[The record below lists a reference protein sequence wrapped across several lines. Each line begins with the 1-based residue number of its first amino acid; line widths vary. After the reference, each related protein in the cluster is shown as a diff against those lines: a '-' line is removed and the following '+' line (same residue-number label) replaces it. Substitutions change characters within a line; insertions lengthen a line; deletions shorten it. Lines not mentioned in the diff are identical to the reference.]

1 MLNIRPYQEVLSDR
15 RAVAFSLAG
24 FVARLPLSMTG
35 IGIVLLVSLTTG
47 SFGLA
52 GLLTAAGTV
61 TGAVVAPL
69 WGRAISNG
77 PMCNCAS

>member
-1 MLNIRPYQEVLSDR
+1 VAAGLRPYREVLSDR

-24 FVARLPLSMTG
+24 FVARLPMSMTG

-69 WGRAISNG
+69 WLGEKLWLG
-77 PMCNCAS
+77 VKL

>member
-1 MLNIRPYQEVLSDR
+1 MAAGFARYRQVLSDR
-15 RAVAFSLAG
+15 GAVAFSLAG

-52 GLLTAAGTV
+52 
-61 TGAVVAPL
+61 
-69 WGRAISNG
+69 R
-77 PMCNCAS
+77 